1 MQCDT
6 AKKEE
11 GNGVFAL
18 WRSYYLR
25 KSEMRSSSA
34 SAAARQG
41 KAKPRGQ
48 RFFYVFSFVVIRP
61 IFFFSVRE
69 MECGG
74 AAAVP
79 PPSPATTL
87 ENKNPSFTS
96 PLRAMPAAILL
107 PPLSEVGGG
116 ATTKIPSFFGKYARG
131 GQGGAP
137 RDPFNLSNFGT
148 GNVSKQQFGDFL
160 LPLSICQKSIEK
172 KNQKKYVLRTAWNYI
187 LET

>member
-25 KSEMRSSSA
+25 KSEMRSSSS

-48 RFFYVFSFVVIRP
+48 RFFYVFSFVVVRP
-61 IFFFSVRE
+61 IFFQFGKWSVVARRRS
-69 MECGG
+69 
-74 AAAVP
+74 P
-79 PPSPATTL
+79 PPPPATTL

-116 ATTKIPSFFGKYARG
+116 ATTKIPSFLGNMRG
-131 GQGGAP
+131 RAGRCPPQCP
-137 RDPFNLSNFGT
+137 
-148 GNVSKQQFGDFL
+148 
-160 LPLSICQKSIEK
+160 
-172 KNQKKYVLRTAWNYI
+172 
-187 LET
+187 